1 MYGTDM
7 HTGTSTS
14 TVVHT
19 VRAGAAGHVRDFP
32 GISRV
37 GLPVAVWPEDDASP
51 PAGLSSLQWHDG
63 VAQGTGSP
71 LACLAG
77 SPSALPLSC
86 FHQGR
91 PEGSA
96 CASTASSQGV
106 VFTSRSS
113 RYSNLSSALVLRDL
127 YFLEVNRLEE
137 ARPKVETARV

>member
-19 VRAGAAGHVRDFP
+19 VRRPLVYAGAAGHVRDFP

-63 VAQGTGSP
+63 VAPGRV
-71 LACLAG
+71 A
-77 SPSALPLSC
+77 
-86 FHQGR
+86 QGR
-91 PEGSA
+91 AQGRAPGLPGWVA
-96 CASTASSQGV
+96 LCTSTRAGLRAVRALQQHPRKELSSQV
-106 VFTSRSS
+106 E
-113 RYSNLSSALVLRDL
+113 ALVTLICHR
-127 YFLEVNRLEE
+127 R
-137 ARPKVETARV
+137 